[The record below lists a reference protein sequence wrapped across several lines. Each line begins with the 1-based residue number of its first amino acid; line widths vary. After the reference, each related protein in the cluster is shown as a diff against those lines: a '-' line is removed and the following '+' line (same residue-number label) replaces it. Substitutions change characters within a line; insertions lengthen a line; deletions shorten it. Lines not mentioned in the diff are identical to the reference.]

1 MATVELIGD
10 DCYGQLIRYMESN
23 KIKRILLVAGSSQN
37 NSVVRQL
44 LQDIKSRLDAQI
56 VTFSEYTPNP
66 TYEEAVAGVEMFRG
80 NGCDA
85 VMAIGGGSAI
95 DIAKCIKLFS
105 AMDPGDSY
113 LNRKGV
119 QSNTKLIA
127 IPTTAGTGSEATH
140 FAVIYYKGEKQ
151 SVTDMSL
158 IPDAVVLDPQLLATL
173 PAYHKKAG
181 ALDALCHGVESFWSV
196 NSTEESKAY
205 SREAIRLVIDN
216 AEGFLKNE
224 EAATY
229 SMLRAA
235 NLAGKAINIAK
246 TTAAHAMCYRLTTLY
261 GLAHGHSAALC
272 LSELWPFMEKHQDK
286 CRDFRGKDYL
296 REAFKELDIIFEYK
310 GVHGSIAFRQ
320 FLSDME
326 LQRPRYDGEKDL
338 KALTESV
345 NEQRMMNNPI
355 MLSEEDIREIYG
367 LLFVKAI
374 W

>member
-66 TYEEAVAGVEMFRG
+66 TYEEAEAGVEMFRG

-158 IPDAVVLDPQLLATL
+158 IPDAVILDPQLLATL

-196 NSTEESKAY
+196 NSTEESRQYAG
-205 SREAIRLVIDN
+205 EAIKLIMNN
-216 AEGFLKNE
+216 ADKYISGDTVAAENMLK
-224 EAATY
+224 
-229 SMLRAA
+229 AA
-235 NLAGKAINIAK
+235 NLAGKAINISK
-246 TTAAHAMCYRLTTLY
+246 TTAGHAMCYKLTTLY
-261 GLAHGHSAALC
+261 GIAHGHSVALC
-272 LSELWPFMEKHQDK
+272 VNALWPYMKEHIDK
-286 CRDFRGKDYL
+286 CKDPRGTAYL
-296 REAFKELDIIFEYK
+296 KEIFMALDELLVYKGRKGCEAFEN
-310 GVHGSIAFRQ
+310 
-320 FLSDME
+320 FLKNMDLNQDLRIDSDTI
-326 LQRPRYDGEKDL
+326 KS
-338 KALTESV
+338 LTDSV
-345 NEQRMMNNPI
+345 NEERLANNPVG
-355 MLSEEDIREIYG
+355 LDKDDIWAVYNMVCEIN
-367 LLFVKAI
+367 
-374 W
+374 